1 MGKQQW
7 LEREDWDRFSELFQK
22 VEGTNW
28 YDVRQLAL
36 DIVGRLN
43 ADLYYKAVES
53 KENISTILQAT
64 HLALDHVIITPKEE

>member
-7 LEREDWDRFSELFQK
+7 LNPPDWYRFEELFEK

-36 DIVGRLN
+36 DILGSLN
-43 ADLYYKAVES
+43 VDLYHKAVQS
-53 KENISTILQAT
+53 KENISTLLQVIQ
-64 HLALDHVIITPKEE
+64 LALKHVTITPKEA